1 LIHFYK
7 RLIMLQLLLLMSS
20 VFTIQSTSAIP
31 SVLVLLENLSLKESH
46 SMFFT
51 QVEKQG
57 FSLDFKV
64 ADDPT
69 IAIKKYGQY
78 LYDHLLIFAPTVEE
92 FGGTLNSETIIEFI
106 DDGGNV
112 MMAGSS
118 NTGEILKDIASECGF
133 EADEEGTFV
142 IDHLNFDA
150 RDAGQHT
157 MIVSDPANLVKS
169 EKIVGAAAGGAPLL
183 YQGVGLLTDQENPL
197 VINILTGSSTS
208 YSHNPEE
215 KIKDYPHA
223 TGKNTVLIAGLQARN
238 NARVVLSGSLDF
250 FSDAFFTAEVSK
262 VGSVSGNSVL
272 AKSLVSWTFHQSGV
286 IRIDSVDHKLVSGE
300 VPEFYTVNEEAE
312 FSVKMSEL
320 VDGSW
325 IPFNGEDV
333 QFEFVRIDPFV
344 RQTMTNNKG
353 RLSVQFKVPDVYG
366 VFKFVVN
373 HNRLGLSRVHTST
386 QVSVH
391 PLRHNQYERFI
402 PAAYPY
408 YASSFSMMAGVFVF
422 AMVFLHFKEE
432 APKAKA
438 E

>member
-1 LIHFYK
+1 MRAILLIFGVT
-7 RLIMLQLLLLMSS
+7 LLQIA
-20 VFTIQSTSAIP
+20 TATQN
-31 SVLVLLENLSLKESH
+31 VLVLLENLALKESH
-46 SMFFT
+46 SSFFS
-51 QVEKQG
+51 QVEQQG
-57 FSLDFKV
+57 FNVEFKV

-78 LYDHLLIFAPTVEE
+78 LYSHLIIFAPTVEE
-92 FGGTLNSETIIEFI
+92 FGGSLSSESIIEFI

-112 MMAGSS
+112 LMAGSS

-150 RDAGQHT
+150 RDSGQHT
-157 MIVSDPANLVKS
+157 MIVADPANLVKS
-169 EKIVGAAAGGAPLL
+169 DNIVGSAAGGAPLL
-183 YQGVGLLTDQENPL
+183 YRGVGLLTDQENPL

-215 KIKDYPHA
+215 PIKDYPHA

-250 FSDAFFTAEVSK
+250 FSDDFFASEVNKFGS
-262 VGSVSGNSVL
+262 SVSSELSGNAAL
-272 AKSLVSWTFHQSGV
+272 AKSLVSWTFSQSGV
-286 IRIDSVDHKLVSGE
+286 IRIDSVDHKLVSSGE
-300 VPEFYTVNEEAE
+300 TPQFYTVNEEVE
-312 FSVKMSEL
+312 FSVKMSQL
-320 VDGSW
+320 VGGSW
-325 IPFNGEDV
+325 VPYSGQDV
-333 QFEFVRIDPFV
+333 QVEFVRIDPFI
-344 RQTMTNNKG
+344 RQNLINTNG
-353 RLSVQFKVPDVYG
+353 RLSAQFKVPDVYG

-373 HNRLGLSRVHTST
+373 HNRLGLTRVHTST

-408 YASSFSMMAGVFVF
+408 YASSFSMMAGVFIF
-422 AMVFLHFKEE
+422 AVVFLHYKED
-432 APKAKA
+432 APKTKS